1 MLVHL
6 IYYYICITWRAYR
19 GIATNLPLLGH
30 FIGIYEGMSLYLLL
44 YVLVHLLLQ
53 CTSYYHISGFIGCLI
68 CLTGRLIAHLIGKD
82 GFYDRTSVTGLICL
96 AYPTDLL
103 HNVEMKDLRRTALVL
118 HANPDNNYYLTNN
131 GLS

>member
-82 GFYDRTSVTGLICL
+82 GFYCL
-96 AYPTDLL
+96 DYLYPTNMPSLSYRLTAQRRDEGLTAYGSSLTCQPGQQLL
-103 HNVEMKDLRRTALVL
+103 
-118 HANPDNNYYLTNN
+118 PD
-131 GLS
+131 